1 MGIRALQALKK
12 EQKSEVQTTFI
23 KNLVIGEDLFA
34 MDLTLSLR
42 EKYGKENVSLLSL
55 KPLTENDLHLMG
67 PSLLRGEENIKQFE
81 KLCPDVQINKVD
93 AKTSFYKEGSFRDFG
108 GRSKSEKLLWGE
120 EDFVDNRVD
129 LDEQEL
135 FPFLKQENVF
145 EKIKESSIDYIPLKI
160 KKVEPADLIEP
171 DYFHITCSNGTRLNV
186 ENLYWCYSPQH
197 FLNLYEN
204 KNELT
209 DEFMEF
215 CEETKAPSTLYIEF
229 EFESAIAENNE
240 TVFLPL
246 SYTHEWGHFIGEFA
260 PTKSDGG
267 KQRAKFMTFI
277 DTDSTNEEEISK
289 KIRLLKRQLEKIY
302 EKFKT
307 ISYTEFIT
315 LTDKS
320 VCLNFDDSITN
331 NIKEELPHL
340 SFAGL
345 CAPIEHFEKDESN
358 FEYSSSD
365 LKFLARGVTSLS
377 QIKQKFV

>member
-12 EQKSEVQTTFI
+12 EQKTEVQTVFI

-34 MDLTLSLR
+34 IDLLLSLR
-42 EKYGKENVSLLSL
+42 EKYGKENVSLLPL

-67 PSLLRGEENIKQFE
+67 PSLLRGEDNIKQFQ
-81 KLCPDVQINKVD
+81 KLYPDVHINKVD
-93 AKTSFYKEGSFRDFG
+93 ATSSFFKEGSFRDFG

-120 EDFVDNRVD
+120 EAFVNNRVD
-129 LDEQEL
+129 LDEKEL
-135 FPFLKQENVF
+135 FPFLKEENVF
-145 EKIKESSIDYIPLKI
+145 EKIKESSVDYIPLKI
-160 KKVEPADLIEP
+160 KKAEPADLVEP
-171 DYFHITCSNGTRLNV
+171 DYFHITCSNGTQLNV

-204 KNELT
+204 KNELS
-209 DEFMEF
+209 DEFIEF
-215 CEETKAPSTLYIEF
+215 CEETKAPSTLYVEF
-229 EFESAIAENNE
+229 EFESTIAENNE

-260 PTKSDGG
+260 PMVNSGG

-277 DTDSTNEEEISK
+277 DTDHTNEEEISK

-320 VCLNFDDSITN
+320 VCLNFDDSITS
-331 NIKEELPHL
+331 NIKKELPRL

-345 CAPIEHFEKDESN
+345 CAPLEHFEKDEVN
-358 FEYSSSD
+358 FEYSSND
-365 LKFLARGVTSLS
+365 LMFLARGVTSLA
-377 QIKQKFV
+377 QIKQSFV

>member
-12 EQKSEVQTTFI
+12 EQKTEVQTVFI

-34 MDLTLSLR
+34 MDLLLSLR
-42 EKYGKENVSLLSL
+42 EKFGKENVSLLPL

-67 PSLLRGEENIKQFE
+67 PSLLRGENNIKQLQ
-81 KLCPDVQINKVD
+81 KLYPDLNLNKIE
-93 AKTSFYKEGSFRDFG
+93 ARNSFFKEGSFKEFG
-108 GRSKSEKLLWGE
+108 GRAKSEKLLWGE
-120 EDFVDNRVD
+120 EAFVESRVD
-129 LDEQEL
+129 FDEKEL
-135 FPFLKQENVF
+135 FPFLKEENVF
-145 EKIKESSIDYIPLKI
+145 EKIKESTIEYIPVRV
-160 KKVEPADLIEP
+160 KKSEPTDLVEP
-171 DYFHITCSNGTRLNV
+171 DYFHITCSNGVQLNV

-197 FLNLYEN
+197 FLNMYEN
-204 KNELT
+204 KNELS
-209 DEFMEF
+209 DSFMEF

-260 PTKSDGG
+260 PIENSGG

-277 DTDSTNEEEISK
+277 DTDHTNEEEISK

-320 VCLNFDDSITN
+320 VCLNFDDSITS
-331 NIKEELPHL
+331 NIKKELPRL

-345 CAPIEHFEKDESN
+345 CAPLEHFEKDEVN
-358 FEYSSSD
+358 FEYSSND
-365 LKFLARGVTSLS
+365 LMFLARGVTSLA
-377 QIKQKFV
+377 QIKQTFV

>member
-1 MGIRALQALKK
+1 MGIRALQSLKK
-12 EQKSEVQTTFI
+12 EQKTEVQTTFI
-23 KNLVIGEDLFA
+23 KNLVVGEDLFA

-67 PSLLRGEENIKQFE
+67 PSLLRGEDNIKQFQ

-93 AKTSFYKEGSFRDFG
+93 ARTSFYKEGSFRDFG

-120 EDFVDNRVD
+120 EAFVDNRVD

-135 FPFLKQENVF
+135 FPFLKEENVF

-171 DYFHITCSNGTRLNV
+171 DYFHITCSNGTQLNV

-260 PTKSDGG
+260 PMVSGGG

-320 VCLNFDDSITN
+320 VCLNFDDSITS
-331 NIKEELPHL
+331 NIKKELPRL

-345 CAPIEHFEKDESN
+345 CAPLEHFEKDEVN
-358 FEYSSSD
+358 FEYSSND
-365 LKFLARGVTSLS
+365 LMFLARGVTSLS

>member
-42 EKYGKENVSLLSL
+42 DKYGKENVSLLSL

-120 EDFVDNRVD
+120 EAFVDNRVD

-135 FPFLKQENVF
+135 FPFLKEENVF
-145 EKIKESSIDYIPLKI
+145 EKIKESTIEYIPVRV
-160 KKVEPADLIEP
+160 KKSEPTDLVEP
-171 DYFHITCSNGTRLNV
+171 DYFHITCSNGVQLNV

-260 PTKSDGG
+260 PTESDGG
-267 KQRAKFMTFI
+267 KQCAKFMTFI
-277 DTDSTNEEEISK
+277 DTDSSNEEEISK

-331 NIKEELPHL
+331 NIKKELPHL

-345 CAPIEHFEKDESN
+345 CAPIEHFEKDKSN